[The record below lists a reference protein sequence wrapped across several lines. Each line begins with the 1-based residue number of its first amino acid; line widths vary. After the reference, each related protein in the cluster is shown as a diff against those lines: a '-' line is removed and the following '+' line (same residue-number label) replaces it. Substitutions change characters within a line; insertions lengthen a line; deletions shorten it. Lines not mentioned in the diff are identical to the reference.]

1 MTDEPR
7 RQVSG
12 KDAAGAGFLGLAV
25 TLACIAI
32 GALLGSVVGALA
44 PLALAG
50 FGVGFVLG
58 IWVVIRR
65 FRTP

>member
-7 RQVSG
+7 RRVSG
-12 KDAAGAGFLGLAV
+12 SDVAGAGFLGLAV

-32 GALLGSVVGALA
+32 GTAVGIVVGALA
-44 PLALAG
+44 PLVLAG

-58 IWVVIRR
+58 IGVVISR
-65 FRTP
+65 FRAL